1 MGGEYAVLKFWL
13 RRHWEKKDQAAA
25 SAVQEF
31 ENPIATHLPTDKL
44 QMGTAPRSLGDA
56 IRVGIGDEERKFHF
70 KHSSAQERKFHFK
83 HSSAQERILSSAR
96 RIMAPEP
103 HVTSTHHH
111 GHRDS
116 LEDDLETP
124 VCPMRHITR
133 NASQIRDP
141 ELKQDDV
148 NDVVWV

>member
-1 MGGEYAVLKFWL
+1 MIWL
-13 RRHWEKKDQAAA
+13 RGHWKKRDKAAA
-25 SAVQEF
+25 SATQEF
-31 ENPIATHLPTDKL
+31 ENPIATHLPMGKL
-44 QMGTAPRSLGDA
+44 QMGTAPHSAQSLEDPVRWGM
-56 IRVGIGDEERKFHF
+56 RTGDEERKFHF

-124 VCPMRHITR
+124 VCPMRHNTR

-148 NDVVWV
+148 NDVLWV

>member
-1 MGGEYAVLKFWL
+1 MIWL
-13 RRHWEKKDQAAA
+13 RGHWKKRDKAAA
-25 SAVQEF
+25 SATQEF
-31 ENPIATHLPTDKL
+31 ENPIATHLPMGKL
-44 QMGTAPRSLGDA
+44 QMGTAPHSAQSLEDPVRWGM
-56 IRVGIGDEERKFHF
+56 RTGDE
-70 KHSSAQERKFHFK
+70 ERKFHFK

-103 HVTSTHHH
+103 RVTHHH

-124 VCPMRHITR
+124 VCPMRHNTR

-141 ELKQDDV
+141 KLKQDDV